1 MESKSLSIDLLRHG
15 DTTAGASFIGSTDV
29 PLVEEGWQQ
38 MNHAVGSNVHYDA
51 VITSPLI
58 RCHAFAEKF
67 AARNKIPLI
76 VEDNFREIFFG
87 EWEGQSSESVW
98 EKDSD
103 ALLAFW
109 QDPVKHPATGGEHI
123 EDFHKR
129 VMRSFLK
136 LLTHH
141 ANQQLLL
148 VAHGGTIRSI
158 MTWLLGSQLRHSN
171 RINIAHGGLS
181 RIRIAYDASGFYPV
195 LEFLNR

>member
-15 DTTAGASFIGSTDV
+15 DTTAGASFIGSTDAA
-29 PLVEEGWQQ
+29 LIAEGWQQ
-38 MNHAVGSNVHYDA
+38 MNQAVGDHVHYDA
-51 VITSPLI
+51 IISSPLI

-67 AARNKIPLI
+67 AAKNKIPLI

-87 EWEGQSSESVW
+87 EWEGQTSESVW
-98 EKDSD
+98 EKDSE

-109 QDPVKHPATGGEHI
+109 QDPVKYPATGGESI
-123 EDFHKR
+123 EKFHNR
-129 VMRSFLK
+129 VLRTFLQLPDK
-136 LLTHH
+136 HPD
-141 ANQQLLL
+141 QQLLL

-158 MTWLLGSQLRHSN
+158 LTWLLGSNLRHSN

-181 RIRIAYDASGFYPV
+181 RIRIAYDDDGFYPV